1 MRRVKDD
8 WVNATQ
14 ILKCCNI
21 QKARRTKILER
32 GVQTGEHEKIQGG
45 FGRFQGTWIPLENA
59 KKLAITYGCSED
71 MMPVLWLDTSDPN
84 LKLLRKAK
92 PLNKDGTPV
101 KRKYVKKKKPD
112 PSAIT
117 PSKRAKTDDS
127 ISSGMT
133 GVGAQGGLSSS
144 LSSFDPFSSF
154 GNKSQQQ
161 SMQNTYPQYQYGSG
175 PNHLMGLPQQQQQPH
190 PSQMSHQN
198 GGLPYHNNQRAQ
210 VPNAAPP
217 PFPNQHQLQQHQQSY
232 GNSIP
237 QQRNGN
243 GMPQHYQASLGNYNM
258 RPQNQNTQQPSQA
271 SYYLQQYPQQ
281 MPQNKLSVSQSTAET
296 TWSEKA
302 TYARDSDTSLLS
314 NDERYPPKN
323 GDFDSRLNRQSG
335 QLNMGPTGS
344 NGLLPMPQQPNGAPP
359 LTSSENNY
367 SAQLLQ
373 FFSDDTRQ
381 IPYFIY
387 NPPFD
392 FDINDPIDDEGH
404 TPLHW
409 AASIGDANMVSLL
422 LSKNANPIVVNN
434 FGLNPLSK
442 LVSFNNCYELKNFPR
457 VLDDLEY
464 CLINTDINGR
474 TPLHYLCQ
482 FAKVKSKFESL
493 SYYMDVIFAK
503 LTTLSNQN
511 MSNQVNLLKNVLNHQ
526 DVKGDTCLHLAARSE
541 SLNFV
546 QYLLDYGARD
556 DLENIH
562 GETARQLVT
571 NLRLAQEFDQLHPMN
586 RHDHIPANP
595 MQAMSQPPHISNDH
609 DPSHMSIGADDTSM
623 NNSRV
628 TGLPADTIANNLNAT
643 MMNAQSVTTQE
654 RHESNPPPPFV
665 PTPPLNVSFHHRSNS
680 VIDGPDLSQLAYPPH
695 PSALPGLAPDATT
708 SAILATPL
716 QPNHHGAE
724 TPDTQRTT
732 IQHDEDLEERPIRI
746 HNNVGAGV
754 GTGIGKALRDQ
765 LKLLDEK
772 DEDKENIFVDDT
784 SMKASTPLAVLKSAG
799 TTTENNGILSHDH
812 FASNGSHSAVTPSF
826 KKDSSNDVGKTIVES
841 KQFNPPTLDK
851 FGHIVPVR
859 HHDIAKGLD
868 GKGTTTDFPNKL
880 LMRDLSSMI
889 GGMLNSL
896 SDSYEDEL
904 SSLTKEEKQLFQD
917 LQEKREQN
925 EELLTIVRDLLKK
938 NGIDEAE
945 TAEDGVAHVKSE
957 AETISQELL
966 SKLNSLMKILERN
979 QAFNLATLVQE
990 RELTLE
996 SDNHNEEDADAD
1008 AAWEHAFA
1016 LTKLQIKRARL
1027 MKEIAASIERSGAD
1041 LKMYKYRKLIS
1052 LSCGIRVEDIDGLID
1067 GIADLLT
1074 ENFAA

>member
-59 KKLAITYGCSED
+59 QKLALAYGCSKD
-71 MMPVLWLDTSDPN
+71 MMPVLWLDSSDPN

-101 KRKYVKKKKPD
+101 KRKYVKKKKTD
-112 PSAIT
+112 SVVIT
-117 PSKRAKTDDS
+117 PSKRTKREDS
-127 ISSGMT
+127 IT
-133 GVGAQGGLSSS
+133 GQGAA
-144 LSSFDPFSSF
+144 SFDPFSSF
-154 GNKSQQQ
+154 NNNNNNANNNNKVHQQ
-161 SMQNTYPQYQYGSG
+161 SMQNSYPSQFQYGSG
-175 PNHLMGLPQQQQQPH
+175 PMGLPQQQPPPH
-190 PSQMSHQN
+190 PQVSHQN
-198 GGLPYHNNQRAQ
+198 GQPLPYHISQHSQ
-210 VPNAAPP
+210 VHNAPP
-217 PFPNQHQLQQHQQSY
+217 PAFPNHHQLQQQQQQY
-232 GNSIP
+232 TNPLP

-243 GMPQHYQASLGNYNM
+243 GLPQPQHYQSNINM

-281 MPQNKLSVSQSTAET
+281 APHTKLSGSQSTAET
-296 TWSEKA
+296 TWSEKNN
-302 TYARDSDTSLLS
+302 YARDSDTSLLS
-314 NDERYPPKN
+314 NDERFQPKN
-323 GDFDSRLNRQSG
+323 GDFDSRLNRQS
-335 QLNMGPTGS
+335 LMNMRPI
-344 NGLLPMPQQPNGAPP
+344 NGLHPMQQQQQQQQNGASKKP
-359 LTSSENNY
+359 SSTENNY

-387 NPPFD
+387 DPPYD

-422 LSKNANPIVVNN
+422 LSQRANPIVVNN

-482 FAKVKSKFESL
+482 FAKVKTKLESL

-541 SLNFV
+541 CIDFV

-571 NLRLAQEFDQLHPMN
+571 GLRLAQGFDQPLHPMN
-586 RHDHIPANP
+586 RHDHITPNNP
-595 MQAMSQPPHISNDH
+595 LHAMAAQPLQLSTNDH
-609 DPSHMSIGADDTSM
+609 DQSTAHLSLVDDTTV
-623 NNSRV
+623 NNSRMSAV
-628 TGLPADTIANNLNAT
+628 VPPDSIPNNVNASLLGT
-643 MMNAQSVTTQE
+643 HPQE
-654 RHESNPPPPFV
+654 RQESIPPAFV
-665 PTPPLNVSFHHRSNS
+665 PTPPLNVSYHRNNS

-695 PSALPGLAPDATT
+695 PSALPGLAPPDAT
-708 SAILATPL
+708 AGGGILATPL
-716 QPNHHGAE
+716 QVNRHAATE

-732 IQHDEDLEERPIRI
+732 IQHDEDLEERPTRLS
-746 HNNVGAGV
+746 NNIGAGV
-754 GTGIGKALRDQ
+754 GSGIGKALRDQ
-765 LKLLDEK
+765 LNLLDEK
-772 DEDKENIFVDDT
+772 DEDTEKLYVDDT
-784 SMKASTPLAVLKSAG
+784 SMKASTPLAVLKK
-799 TTTENNGILSHDH
+799 TTNGQTH
-812 FASNGSHSAVTPSF
+812 FTRNGDD
-826 KKDSSNDVGKTIVES
+826 KKESKIKDIGKTIIES

-851 FGHIVPVR
+851 FGYIVPV
-859 HHDIAKGLD
+859 HSAKSISKDDDLNI
-868 GKGTTTDFPNKL
+868 KKL
-880 LMRDLSSMI
+880 LMTDLSAMI

-896 SDSYEDEL
+896 SDSYDKEL
-904 SSLTKEEKQLFQD
+904 DTLTKEHQQLKQD
-917 LQEKREQN
+917 LQEKKEQN
-925 EELLTIVRDLLKK
+925 KELLATLGEILKK
-938 NGIDEAE
+938 YGLNEAE
-945 TAEDGVAHVKSE
+945 TAEEGVAYVKAE
-957 AETISQELL
+957 AETISQELT

-996 SDNHNEEDADAD
+996 NENEAENANENVADAG

-1016 LTKLQIKRARL
+1016 LTKLQVKRAHL
-1027 MKEIAASIERSGAD
+1027 MKQVASSIERSGAD

-1074 ENFAA
+1074 EDFAA